1 MKISCQE
8 WESSFVCFFSDE
20 IYTHVHASRTL
31 RCDREGLISLIFS
44 YEMMLSVY
52 SSWFFR

>member
-8 WESSFVCFFSDE
+8 QKSSFVHFFFNE

-31 RCDREGLISLIFS
+31 RCDREDLISLIFL
-44 YEMMLSVY
+44 YKMMLSVY
-52 SSWFFR
+52 SS